1 MNLTSK
7 TGGIFSRFLST
18 KKSSSKSS
26 VAKTRKS
33 QEFYAFVSTKKVKEG
48 EEANPEIKFR
58 LGKTFTENH
67 LVGMVGVIDIE
78 EPILF
83 LYPEGCGLPEEL
95 FKRRKKTEGE
105 DKETVATVFAYAP
118 LVKVLK
124 QSGLLSNDYGKTE
137 DENVA
142 LSLKDI
148 TKEYLGELSADD
160 VAALPKEITIFMIG
174 GESDSVTESTVVG
187 EDKSVEHTDSLLE
200 DEDDKQDELAIIEDK
215 DDEMDMFR

>member
-18 KKSSSKSS
+18 KKSSSKSG
-26 VAKTRKS
+26 VAKARKS

-48 EEANPEIKFR
+48 EEVNPEIKFR
-58 LGKTFTENH
+58 LGKNFTENH

-95 FKRRKKTEGE
+95 FKKRKKADGAE
-105 DKETVATVFAYAP
+105 DKEVAATVFGYAP

-124 QSGLLSNDYGKTE
+124 QSGLLSNDYGKVE

-148 TKEYLGELSADD
+148 TKEYLSELSADD
-160 VAALPKEITIFMIG
+160 VAGLPKEIKIFMIG
-174 GESDSVTESTVVG
+174 AESDSVSETKH
-187 EDKSVEHTDSLLE
+187 KSVEHTDSLLE
-200 DEDDKQDELAIIEDK
+200 DEDNKEDELTIIEDEE
-215 DDEMDMFR
+215 DEMDMFK